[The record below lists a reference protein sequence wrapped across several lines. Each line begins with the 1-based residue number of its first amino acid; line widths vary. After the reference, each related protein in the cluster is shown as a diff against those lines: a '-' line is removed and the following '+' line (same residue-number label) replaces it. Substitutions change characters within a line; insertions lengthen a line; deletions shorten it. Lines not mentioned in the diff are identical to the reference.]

1 MSSSGDESAE
11 RHGVPPAIESG
22 FFSARAA
29 TMLPELRDAD
39 GPPLVLPG
47 NLPAFNPHAESPSIR
62 KTPGINHNQTL
73 PLTKELKHVPG
84 SAQTGAAASG
94 SARTNIVNPQLDAT
108 RRIGAPGSP
117 SPMANRNMYKPPTMK
132 RPYQGQGPAR
142 LPLEDLPAN
151 ETIHV
156 TDSGGD
162 MKRVK
167 LNGS

>member
-1 MSSSGDESAE
+1 M
-11 RHGVPPAIESG
+11 
-22 FFSARAA
+22 
-29 TMLPELRDAD
+29 
-39 GPPLVLPG
+39 
-47 NLPAFNPHAESPSIR
+47 
-62 KTPGINHNQTL
+62 

-84 SAQTGAAASG
+84 STQTGAAGTTG

-108 RRIGAPGSP
+108 RRIGAPGSA

-142 LPLEDLPAN
+142 PPLGDLPPN
-151 ETIHV
+151 EAIHV

-162 MKRVK
+162 MKRAR